1 MKKEFASLQS
11 AFERMRRVNI
21 QPQIKKISSC
31 YQRQPAFFV
40 IIILGLGL
48 VLLLLIAWNDDVSR
62 FEEFKARIDPYKR
75 EIYYFIPAGFIFI
88 ALSAYLS
95 KKGNQLLF
103 PFATVVLLIVGF
115 SLGATTFPKQ
125 NDHAWGVQHNGPSDI
140 KEIAESSPQ
149 IRARETWLT
158 YMKLQPHLKDKL
170 VIVDESTNPTYLN
183 GFTKAKVQVDTGHDS
198 SFVPFSRMS
207 ALEIIFEGPLYKNRK
222 LLLFGEGESYSFYS
236 TAETDYVVANK

>member
-1 MKKEFASLQS
+1 MKKEFAGFQS
-11 AFERMRRVNI
+11 AFEKVRRVNI
-21 QPQIKKISSC
+21 QPQIKKARSC
-31 YQRQPAFFV
+31 YQRQPVFLVLAC
-40 IIILGLGL
+40 LGLAL
-48 VLLLLIAWNDDVSR
+48 VLLLVIAWSDDVSR

-88 ALSAYLS
+88 ALAAYLS

-103 PFATVVLLIVGF
+103 PFATVVILIVGF
-115 SLGATTFPKQ
+115 SLGASTFPKQ
-125 NDHAWGVQHNGPSDI
+125 NDHAWGVQLNGPSDLND
-140 KEIAESSPQ
+140 IAESSPQ

-170 VIVDESTNPTYLN
+170 VIVDASTNPTYLN
-183 GFTKAKVQVDTGHDS
+183 GFTKAKFQVDTGHDS

-236 TAETDYVVANK
+236 TAETDYVVVNK